1 MDLTKGKIVENVC
14 TALVIS
20 KKESAGLVES
30 FFDIIK
36 EELSNGNDVM
46 ISGFGKWTVKSKNQ
60 RKIRDFRTGEENIL
74 AARKIVKFKPSGKL
88 RDTVNTGGW
97 LTSMADKLD
106 PEELM
111 SLKDMLLSEVI
122 TSEAIINLLDRKN
135 IISKQELL
143 EEMKRV
149 QASILKAGK

>member
-1 MDLTKGKIVENVC
+1 MVLTKGKIVENVY
-14 TALVIS
+14 TALGIS

-88 RDTVNTGGW
+88 RDTVNTGG
-97 LTSMADKLD
+97 
-106 PEELM
+106 
-111 SLKDMLLSEVI
+111 
-122 TSEAIINLLDRKN
+122 
-135 IISKQELL
+135 
-143 EEMKRV
+143 
-149 QASILKAGK
+149 